1 MAIYV
6 AMGSN
11 LGNRQANLA
20 MALRMFE
27 PLARVETVSALYESP
42 PQPPAPPPPYLN
54 AACRIVTGLSPD
66 ALLRHLKRI
75 EHLIGRR
82 DAQRWAPR
90 PIDLDIALFDD
101 QVLDGDDLTVPHPR
115 LTERA
120 FVLRPL
126 LDLDPDLT
134 HPASGERLADVLA
147 RVGSDSLV
155 EIAPVGWHKTGRLL
169 AK

>member
-6 AMGSN
+6 ALGSN

-27 PLARVETVSALYESP
+27 PLARVDAVSALYESP
-42 PQPPAPPPPYLN
+42 PQAPAPPPAYLN

-66 ALLRHLKRI
+66 SLLRHLKRI
-75 EHLIGRR
+75 EYQIGRR
-82 DAQRWAPR
+82 PGERWAPR
-90 PIDLDIALFDD
+90 PIDLDIALYDD
-101 QVLDGDDLTVPHPR
+101 RVLEDGDLVVPHPR
-115 LTERA
+115 ILERA

-134 HPASGERLADVLA
+134 HPATGQRLADVLA
-147 RVGSDSLV
+147 RLGTDGLEEV
-155 EIAPVGWHKTGRLL
+155 APAGWHLSS
-169 AK
+169 